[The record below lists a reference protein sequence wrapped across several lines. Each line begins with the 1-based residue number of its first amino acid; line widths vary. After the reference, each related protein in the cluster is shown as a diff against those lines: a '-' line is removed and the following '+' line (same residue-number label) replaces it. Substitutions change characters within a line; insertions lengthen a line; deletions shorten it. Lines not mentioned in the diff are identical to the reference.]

1 MISYVLSFLT
11 ILTKNM
17 NVKKRTMFENQIFI
31 QYKYILGVDRAMMWL
46 NLAQNEYQLS
56 KTDSACLLIL

>member
-46 NLAQNEYQLS
+46 NLAQNESQLS